1 MFGPRHL
8 WTLRECIRGHSTR
21 ITGSEQSIGGELL
34 LALLDRRGRVGKG
47 PKQKDVHFASDNLAK
62 TLISQLLTLGFLRQ
76 TTDHSPSQ
84 PELPDTTKTS
94 WPLFHRSVSFIL
106 HGTSLCSSYN

>member
-1 MFGPRHL
+1 MMFEPRHL

-21 ITGSEQSIGGELL
+21 ITGSERSIGGELL

-62 TLISQLLTLGFLRQ
+62 TSISQLLTLGFVR
-76 TTDHSPSQ
+76 SPSQ

-94 WPLFHRSVSFIL
+94 WPLFHRSA
-106 HGTSLCSSYN
+106 SSMTLAFALPTIKPKR